1 MAGAGESQARA
12 SAPPLPDL
20 GPFLAGLR
28 EAWLGAARDR
38 DRPRVALNM
47 IESIDGRAEVDGRSG
62 GLGNPTDRTLFH
74 GLRSIADAVL
84 VGGSTARAE
93 NYGRIIRD
101 PDVRRA
107 RTRAGLAPEPLAV
120 IVTRSGALPHD
131 LPLLREPEARV
142 VVVTGASA
150 PELTGVAAHVRY
162 VRSGDDG
169 ADLGAAL
176 RELHD
181 ECGVR
186 AVLSEGG
193 PRLAGMLLTD
203 GRLDELFL
211 SFAPLLAGGEDPVT
225 ILRCPPLDPPVP
237 AELATVHQDG
247 SRLFLR
253 YRIGSPTDGVQT
265 GATGSGA

>member
-1 MAGAGESQARA
+1 
-12 SAPPLPDL
+12 
-20 GPFLAGLR
+20 
-28 EAWLGAARDR
+28 
-38 DRPRVALNM
+38 
-47 IESIDGRAEVDGRSG
+47 
-62 GLGNPTDRTLFH
+62 
-74 GLRSIADAVL
+74 
-84 VGGSTARAE
+84 
-93 NYGRIIRD
+93 
-101 PDVRRA
+101 
-107 RTRAGLAPEPLAV
+107 
-120 IVTRSGALPHD
+120 
-131 LPLLREPEARV
+131 
-142 VVVTGASA
+142 
-150 PELTGVAAHVRY
+150 
-162 VRSGDDG
+162 
-169 ADLGAAL
+169 
-176 RELHD
+176 
-181 ECGVR
+181 VR